1 MMGQSNRARQY
12 AQNFLSLHTAGDP
25 FVLMNAWDV
34 GTAKLCVANGAKAI
48 GTSSS
53 AFAFTLGLK
62 DNGSVSRV
70 AAIDHARAIAEAVPV
85 PVSADLEH
93 GYGDDPD
100 AVYQT
105 IRLAIEAGLAGACI
119 EDVNPVTGEVYPN
132 DLARYRIEAALGAIK
147 DLEADFVL
155 TARADGVM
163 HGLYDLSEAITR
175 IQRFEK
181 SGAQV
186 VFVPMPRS
194 VEDLKRVVD
203 SSTCPV
209 NAIAAGQFLN
219 LSLSEYAN
227 IGIAR
232 VSLGSSLARCIHQTT
247 HETSKTLLETG
258 AFSSLSGGMLGAE
271 VDDILTN
278 TGSQS

>member
-1 MMGQSNRARQY
+1 MGQSDKSRKLALH
-12 AQNFLSLHTAGDP
+12 FLSLHKTGDP

-34 GTAKLCVANGAKAI
+34 GSAKLCVANGAKAI

-53 AFAFTLGLK
+53 ALAFTLGLK
-62 DNGSVSRV
+62 DNGSVSRDV
-70 AAIDHARAIAEAVPV
+70 AIDHAGAIAEAVPV

-119 EDVNPVTGEVYPN
+119 EDVNPLNGEAYPN

-186 VFVPMPRS
+186 VFVPMPSS
-194 VEDLKRVVD
+194 VEDLKRVVQ
-203 SSTCPV
+203 STTCPV
-209 NAIAAGQFLN
+209 NAIAAGQFLK
-219 LSLSEYAN
+219 LSLFDYTD

-258 AFSSLSGGMLGAE
+258 EFSSLSGGMLGAE

-278 TGSQS
+278 VGSAS